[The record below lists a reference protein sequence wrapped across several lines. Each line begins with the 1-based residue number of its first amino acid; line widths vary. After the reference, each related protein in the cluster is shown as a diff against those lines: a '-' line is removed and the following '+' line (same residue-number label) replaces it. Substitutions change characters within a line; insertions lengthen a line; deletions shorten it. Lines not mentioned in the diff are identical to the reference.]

1 MGGFLDMLIGG
12 NDDAMNQAK
21 QMFGGELPNIG
32 QITNLLGSAPE
43 AAVQQAT
50 RTAMHELEPSV
61 LGQFGGVLDTFLG
74 ATPAVAQT
82 IPNLNQNIGQ
92 IGAGNADVIGNV
104 VGGLLKTQGL
114 GALSSIFAGGQPA
127 PEPPSMLDNV
137 LGMLGL
143 TGDDG
148 KFGISDMLG
157 LMQNPIAGPMIM
169 KLLPSLMKIAS

>member
-12 NDDAMNQAK
+12 NADAMNQAK

-32 QITNLLGSAPE
+32 QISNVLGSAPE

-50 RTAMHELEPSV
+50 RTAMRELEPNV

-74 ATPAVAQT
+74 ATPEVAQT
-82 IPNLNQNIGQ
+82 IPNLNQSIGQ
-92 IGAGNADVIGNV
+92 IGAGNADVIGDV
-104 VGGLLKTQGL
+104 VGGLLKNQGL
-114 GALSSIFAGGQPA
+114 GALSSIFAAGQPA

-137 LGMLGL
+137 LGMFGL

-148 KFGISDMLG
+148 KFGITDLLG
-157 LMQNPIAGPMIM
+157 LMSNPIAGPMIM
-169 KLLPSLMKIAS
+169 KLLPSLMKLG

>member
-32 QITNLLGSAPE
+32 AITNILGSAPE
-43 AAVQQAT
+43 AAIQQAS
-50 RTAMHELEPSV
+50 RTAMHELEPSQ

-74 ATPAVAQT
+74 SAPQVAQN

-92 IGAGNADVIGNV
+92 IGAGNADVIGDV
-104 VGGLLKTQGL
+104 VGGLLKSQGL

-137 LGMLGL
+137 LGMFGL

-148 KFGISDMLG
+148 KFGITDLLG
-157 LMQNPIAGPMIM
+157 LIQNPIAGPMIM
-169 KLLPSLMKIAS
+169 KLLPSLMKVAV